1 MSTSNG
7 ISYSDV
13 KNLGLRGTSTQNL
26 GILRW
31 APESGTGWTTNPVD
45 SSNYG
50 LYINSAGQLIFSSLG
65 STVNLSTG
73 GGAGSFNLPVSAT
86 DGSTTIGTSLLLND
100 SALTTGNAVQAQVA
114 TGVFTTGGRVFYANM
129 NAVTAGN
136 GFVAVTTGVYSGT
149 GLLVLTANSATTGV
163 ISAISATGLTSGNLL
178 TLTAGT
184 TMTTAG
190 ALLLGT
196 ITGAAGS
203 AFDISITGVYTDATG
218 IEAITAN
225 SLTTGSMA
233 VWSATGQTSGVLFS
247 VTGGGSNITSS
258 GIVLDLELGAAIAGT
273 GLKVLTSGV
282 FAGSNNLALFSANSA
297 TTTTG
302 IVSITGTGLTTG
314 VGLLVTGGGSNFT
327 TGSAISV
334 VMGAAVAG
342 TGLKVVSTGILASGT
357 GDNGLINVTGNS
369 ATTTTGLVQ
378 ISGTGLTSGQALLVT
393 GGGTNQTSTNPMV
406 EFSMGAGVT
415 GIGLEIITTGAYTGV
430 SGNGLLNITANSATT
445 TAGLV
450 QVFGNGLTTGT
461 MALFSSTGVITGNLL
476 SLVATG
482 LTTGTALNL
491 GVLTAL
497 TTGIGIGIAH
507 TTSVIATTGALLSI
521 SSSSVD
527 TSGHYLANFVS
538 TGSTGGTAVSI
549 TATNAGQLTNTLLSV
564 VASGYTTGYTGNVV
578 AFTGVSTTGASN
590 VLLLTGANTSAGAI
604 LALANNALTTGFG
617 ITFAH
622 TTSVIAS
629 GGSLL
634 NLSSTSIDT
643 STTTGSLLN
652 LSSTASTAGTQ
663 VLLTA
668 SALTTGI
675 GLSIQATAL
684 TTGSALLVTGG
695 GSNMNASTVMASFQG
710 GAATAGQLLQVF
722 TSGVYTDT
730 SGVATVT
737 ANAATSGVILKVAA
751 TGLTSGTALQIRLA
765 AATLTT
771 GFYFAAT
778 DGGLNVFTVGA
789 NGHLTSNQT
798 TAPTI
803 GVGTQNG
810 ITAAAITAGST
821 DVNGNITTTGTST
834 GGTIFTVT
842 FNKTYT
848 VAPKIVIITP
858 ANANAAAPNT
868 MPFVSSI
875 TATTFVVTVPS
886 SGTYAATPSYNYL
899 VIA

>member
-31 APESGTGWTTNPVD
+31 SPENGTGWTTNPID
-45 SSNYG
+45 STSYG
-50 LYINSAGQLIFSSLG
+50 LYINSAGQLVFSSLG

-73 GGAGSFNLPVSAT
+73 GGGGSFNLPVSAT
-86 DGSTTIGTSLLLND
+86 DGATTTGTSLLLND

-114 TGVFTTGGRVFYANM
+114 TGQFTTGGRVFYANM

-136 GFVAVTTGVYSGT
+136 GFVAVTTGVYTGT
-149 GLLVLTANSATTGV
+149 GLLLLTANSATTGV
-163 ISAISATGLTSGNLL
+163 IAAISGTALTSGNLL

-190 ALLLGT
+190 ALVLGT

-203 AFDISITGVYTDATG
+203 AFDISVTGVYTDATG
-218 IEAITAN
+218 IESITAN
-225 SLTTGSMA
+225 SLTTGSIA

-247 VTGGGSNITSS
+247 ITGGGPNITSS
-258 GIVLDLELGAAIAGT
+258 GIGLDIELGAATAGT

-282 FAGSNNLALFSANSA
+282 YAGSNNLALFSANSA

-314 VGLLVTGGGSNFT
+314 VGLLVTGGGANFT

-334 VMGAAVAG
+334 AMGAATAG
-342 TGLKVVSTGILASGT
+342 TGLKVVSTGILVSGT
-357 GDNGLINVTGNS
+357 GDNGLINVTANS

-450 QVFGNGLTTGT
+450 QVFGNGLTSGT

-482 LTTGTALNL
+482 LTTGTGLNL
-491 GVLTAL
+491 GTLAAL
-497 TTGIGIGIAH
+497 TTGKGI
-507 TTSVIATTGALLSI
+507 SV
-521 SSSSVD
+521 
-527 TSGHYLANFVS
+527 
-538 TGSTGGTAVSI
+538 
-549 TATNAGQLTNTLLSV
+549 
-564 VASGYTTGYTGNVV
+564 
-578 AFTGVSTTGASN
+578 
-590 VLLLTGANTSAGAI
+590 
-604 LALANNALTTGFG
+604 
-617 ITFAH
+617 AH

-629 GGSLL
+629 GGTLL

-643 STTTGSLLN
+643 ATTSGTLLN
-652 LSSTASTAGTQ
+652 LSSTASTAGT
-663 VLLTA
+663 LALITDT
-668 SALTTGI
+668 ALTTGI
-675 GLSIQATAL
+675 ALSIAGSTAAYTGTGYVKFSHSAL
-684 TTGSALLVTGG
+684 TSGTLLAMTTAAQTSGTVLSLTGGGANLTSGGTVLGISMGAATTGSALTITTTGAYTGNAIMSITSNTAGATGSLLNLTSTGSHATVLFMLGG
-695 GSNMNASTVMASFQG
+695 GANFGGGNEFIHASM
-710 GAATAGQLLQVF
+710 GAATAGIGINLSSSGIYTHATDALLYVNAN
-722 TSGVYTDT
+722 S
-730 SGVATVT
+730 ATT
-737 ANAATSGVILKVAA
+737 AGGLIRFEG
-751 TGLTSGTALQIRLA
+751 TGLTSGNILKLNAT

-771 GFYFAAT
+771 GFYIVCN
-778 DGGLNVFTVGA
+778 DGGLNVLTVGS
-789 NGHLTSNQT
+789 NGHITSNQT

-803 GVGTQNG
+803 AVGTQNG

-848 VAPKIVIITP
+848 NAPKYVALEP
-858 ANANAAAPNT
+858 ANAAAAAPNT
-868 MPFVSSI
+868 RAFVSSI
-875 TATTFVVTVPS
+875 TATTFVVTIPA
-886 SGTYAATPSYNYL
+886 SGTYAATPSYNYA